1 MKLELQP
8 YQYMQIRE
16 IIADLIHSYQSVS
29 DVRTI
34 QTIRAIA
41 VEKIN
46 QTITGDYPEI
56 DVLIKYALNDHL
68 RHGTADKLFANLKS
82 DVIPFVQPSKKQV
95 GKVFHKIK
103 KLKVPDFETI
113 DLRECTF
120 VGWNDLGTRRKF
132 MLYYEDDQL
141 RGISGDI
148 SSTVVKGF
156 CAICHHES
164 NVALFT
170 AITKR
175 GSEGQYTKKGNY
187 ICTDSMHCNQQLCS
201 RTELDD
207 FLDTIN

>member
-8 YQYMQIRE
+8 YQYVQIRE
-16 IIADLIHSYQSVS
+16 IITDLIHSYQSVS
-29 DVRTI
+29 DFRTI

-41 VEKIN
+41 VEKIH
-46 QTITGDYPEI
+46 QTVVGDYPEI
-56 DVLIKYALNDHL
+56 DALIEYALKDHL
-68 RHGTADKLFANLKS
+68 RHSSAHKLFEDLKS
-82 DVIPFVQPSKKQV
+82 EVIPFVQPSKKQV
-95 GKVFHKIK
+95 EKVFRKTK

-113 DLRECTF
+113 DLRNCTF

-132 MLYYEDDQL
+132 MLYYADGQL
-141 RGISGDI
+141 CGVSGEI
-148 SSTVVKGF
+148 GSTVVKGF

-187 ICTDSMHCNQQLCS
+187 ICNDSMRCNQQLCA
-201 RTELDD
+201 RTALDD
-207 FLDTIN
+207 FLNTIN